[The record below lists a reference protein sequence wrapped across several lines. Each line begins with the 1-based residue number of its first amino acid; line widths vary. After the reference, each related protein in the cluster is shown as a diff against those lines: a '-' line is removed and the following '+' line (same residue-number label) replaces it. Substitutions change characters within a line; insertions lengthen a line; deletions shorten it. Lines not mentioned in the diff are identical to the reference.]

1 MAPSVVQDFIQG
13 QLAQRAA
20 GIRPSVDRPRV
31 GAPSPF
37 DDSGRMDISDRFR
50 PQQQDSTSPDSFY
63 GTTAIRGGD
72 SQKFYTGPINV
83 TGMTRSV
90 ADQFVGMPKGVGFG
104 ISGTGLGT
112 FAGLGAAA
120 SMMNLERIE
129 KKIAAGEE
137 GYGLAMFN
145 GRIVGVSPGIFGDDS
160 FVLSGVLPE
169 GLTHKQ
175 RVELRDAIMAT
186 RTPATSDAGFEAF
199 DPGPSDEERA
209 NAARSNIVYDSQG
222 NPVTVGSGRDFG
234 NYVTTESGKY
244 VSQDE
249 LRRQNEARIAN
260 EAAAAEAARIES
272 ERFAREQQR
281 LANQRDDND
290 NNQSGGN
297 SYSLDSGPGPSDGYS
312 GTSGGFTG
320 ARAKGGR
327 IDMADGGSADPV
339 QGNGFVDGSP
349 DNYTKSQTVADDEYR
364 RVRPGSFVMNAP
376 MTEKL
381 QEAGLLPKG
390 VDNPAKKST
399 IKANKGGMID
409 VALSKG
415 EYVFEPEEA
424 REIGYDVLN
433 KINNM
438 GKPEVDRRQAARG
451 GGFADGYQGGG
462 EPQPAGTDLSK
473 IPPLAAGLRPK
484 ISRETKPEGFVSTQP
499 KVQDAGI
506 PPMLING
513 IDVDQVGKVLSV
525 VEMQGYEDRND
536 GYVYTRAD
544 SKKNPSSAFGPL
556 QITGD
561 TLAAMLEESDELRI
575 QMNED
580 INPGFANYLERYAA
594 DARNRTNYRAYGLIY
609 EGEKGEK
616 AKGRAATASEKEMYK
631 NLGTGS
637 ISVEDH
643 KRYYPLLASVYLRY
657 KAGMS
662 DSEEDMVR
670 RHFGNDKSTQKYFD
684 AKAKLGFQSGGVVDF
699 GAIRPT
705 GSEYEDTNIT
715 GFDMLVARGLGVNE
729 DINRA
734 LAVSQ
739 AYDEQYKPK
748 DNDRSRDTLRHILG
762 GGYMHNQSEGFA
774 GFLEGIAADAYD
786 SREGTEF
793 YPEESAIDLNNNKYG
808 RKLREMFPD
817 KDQFTRAA
825 IAAVEMLRR
834 GEAFEAGG
842 MKPMMSQGYDVAAE
856 IRRLKEAEKN

>member
-1 MAPSVVQDFIQG
+1 MAARVVQDFIQG

-37 DDSGRMDISDRFR
+37 DDGSRMDISDRFR
-50 PQQQDSTSPDSFY
+50 PQQQDVAPFYTTTS
-63 GTTAIRGGD
+63 IREGGG
-72 SQKFYTGPINV
+72 QGFYTGPLNV
-83 TGMTRSV
+83 TGMTQSV
-90 ADQFVGMPKGVGFG
+90 ADQFVGVPKGVNVG

-120 SMMNLERIE
+120 SKMNLERIE

-145 GRIVGVSPGIFGDDS
+145 GRIIGVSPGLLGDDS
-160 FVLSGVLPE
+160 FVFSGVLPQ
-169 GLTHKQ
+169 GLSHNQ
-175 RVELRDAIMAT
+175 RVELRNAILAT
-186 RTPATSDAGFEAF
+186 RTSATSDAGFEAF
-199 DPGPSDEERA
+199 TSEPSGEDRA
-209 NAARSNIVYDSQG
+209 AAAGSNIVYDDKGQ
-222 NPVTVGSGRDFG
+222 PVKVGGTDD
-234 NYVTTESGKY
+234 YVTTQSGQY
-244 VSQDE
+244 VSQAE
-249 LRRQNEARIAN
+249 LQRQNAARQAA
-260 EAAAAEAARIES
+260 EAAAAKQATDAA
-272 ERFAREQQR
+272 AAAQQ
-281 LANQRDDND
+281 NQRDDSD
-290 NNQSGGN
+290 KDYGRTEYSISGGAG
-297 SYSLDSGPGPSDGYS
+297 SSQKPGGYS
-312 GTSGGFTG
+312 M
-320 ARAKGGR
+320 RAEGGR
-327 IDMADGGSADPV
+327 VGMAGGGSADPV
-339 QGNGFVDGSP
+339 QGNGFVEGSP
-349 DNYTKSQTVADDEYR
+349 DRYTDSQTVADDEYR

-424 REIGYDVLN
+424 KEIGYDVLN

-499 KVQDAGI
+499 EAQDTGI

-513 IDVDQVGKVLSV
+513 IDIDQVGKVLSV

-580 INPGFANYLERYAA
+580 INPGFANYLDRYAA

-643 KRYYPLLASVYLRY
+643 KRYYPLLGSIYLRY